1 MGERFTK
8 PYELSIWE
16 DRLIV
21 NEDSAEKYFQEFKI
35 AVLGSSNMTSP
46 QRAMNPVLTENV
58 NGEKTLTFS
67 LAHKYFDPF
76 LGERVENPL
85 WKYLV
90 NERKIKLFYN
100 DKWHDFVIKT
110 REESTEDDVFN
121 YTARELFTIEL
132 GKVGYDIVLDQSLN
146 NNQGTIS
153 ELAER
158 VLEGTDWQLDKK
170 NTDLLQQLVQD
181 PIYNGILKKDLNV
194 LNLDTNELK
203 PLSQGQEIYFF
214 YSYVAN
220 KNGLYTQFMC
230 VNSSGKEVIDDNH
243 VITSTNYRLLDEVI
257 FEEDNGNINVN
268 SKEDTIITLTGLNYK
283 YQGYRLAYGPLTTY
297 DPVAN
302 RTVDIYEAQ
311 YDGSKQTIYHYLDYN
326 YTTSEIVKSFLTNS
340 NNFNIFE
347 DGSVQGWKSRTVL
360 SRKDGEIPI
369 VQPLTFV
376 TNPPVQN
383 SVLDLRVNNMLSTV
397 EGLLQ
402 IQFHDVL
409 GPNYENTYYNSGFED
424 SVAALDHIA
433 AGEEFV
439 LRTRFKVGDKA
450 LTKLIPGKGGIRAI
464 VARYTQETDEN
475 NEYPYYLSE
484 EAKKNKQET
493 YLTVYKINPGN
504 IILDFNGKFE
514 VSENIINNGNFSKD
528 FTTYIVDDVVQTP
541 STLYVYQDK
550 DDTKGEKY
558 VWNFT
563 TNKYVLKETDE
574 NYADY
579 YLTTAKARLSCTN
592 KVLSDPLTKI
602 GVFLYVDDPEFIG
615 EDKYIY
621 LQDVQLTR
629 CYRVDEQIVL
639 QGNVPTA
646 TSIPKDQFYIK
657 PLKGM
662 EADEINLYESLNDLS
677 RILGI
682 DIDNIK
688 QVYNENS
695 EKVLSIQ
702 ADHSNIFNILQSLCE
717 TFECWLSINVEH
729 ESNGA
734 IKLDKNHNPIKK
746 IAFKKYSGKDNFAGF
761 KYGINLDSITRTF
774 ESEELVTKLIV
785 DPVQSDYTGTG
796 SVDIQSAPS
805 NPSGQSYILNFSYYQ
820 NQGLI
825 DTEEVNK
832 DVNEFNSK
840 IKEINTQLTQQ
851 GLEKSELATALTR
864 LRSKYTVIEN
874 LISKAKDSY
883 EDALA
888 HFEDVTNISYE
899 EFVSKYNSLEDYVKK
914 NTPKDDNTTTDTSG
928 ESSEESSEESPKE
941 DKKGTREDTIAT
953 NETIIEIIGQIYVA
967 ASTINNYSGIL
978 TNLQE
983 EYSKLE
989 LQYSGAKEYGVS
1001 VTVTPQFFKQGVPFI
1016 TTVVVDDYM
1025 TGLAFKISNDDE
1037 VLEYNTD
1044 INSKIFELNS
1054 GTPYKYFT
1062 ITRIPEHYRL
1072 EVFKDNTSY
1081 YIDRDSAPNTSF
1093 AIWDLATEK
1102 TITRRFKL
1110 VPDDEWSEKY
1120 PGYEGAEKQL
1130 IDSKKQLEKEFYKK
1144 YSRYIQEGTW
1154 TSQNYV
1160 NPELYYLDALQVSST
1175 SAQPKAEYTINV
1187 AEISEIP
1194 ERNNYYF
1201 EVGDK
1206 TYIEDVE
1213 YFGYLDEKLVQD
1225 PQSGKTF
1232 VVYTPA
1238 REEVIVSEVEWHLD
1252 SPDENV
1258 VTIQNYKT
1266 RFEDLFQRI
1275 SAAVQTVQYNEAT
1288 YAKTSSILDENG
1300 LIKPELLSG
1309 SMLGAAGAGFVLTS
1323 DGTIRTDG
1331 SALILQDLT
1340 NNANCVKII
1349 SGGIQIS
1356 SDGGQTWGTALD
1368 ANGISTDKL
1377 TAGTINTQNIW
1388 LMDGDN
1394 PSFRWDKAGLNA
1406 YGLDENGNQAY
1417 DLKTYVRFD
1426 KYGLYGIKNGED
1438 FVASSLQN
1446 VKDTAFFGI
1455 TWDGFFIKNSYKDG
1469 GYVSISSDNDFQ
1481 VVQGDQER
1489 IKIGALEFDDGGAPT
1504 KYGLNIKNADGEPVF
1519 TTGSDGN
1526 VTMTGTI
1533 NATNGIFS
1541 GIVDVGDISQ
1551 NHVVID
1557 GEQATI
1563 RSSNFSNGSD
1573 GLGWA
1578 INGEGDAFFSNV
1590 SVRGSIKTAV
1600 FEYEEIQAV
1609 GGAFLFRP
1617 SSSIK
1622 SARYEPSEVTQIDE
1636 SGEEVTIE
1644 TYYHYENGELVYND
1658 LYVTVEKPLV
1668 FRENNWV
1675 KISNYASEEAP
1686 VPTVDENFLGSTGL
1700 THIYKIKK
1708 IDVNPDPTAE
1718 PSYDIEDGDY
1728 VPENPDAS
1736 EELPEYTNEICLE
1749 GGAAILEV
1757 ATLDD
1762 LAGGSLLDFGS
1773 HAQKEGI
1780 DVPGEHNYGIGINSS
1795 DNYVSLPPRAISL
1808 FETIIHPE
1816 ATTKVTYNMRGIL
1829 GTLPALPATDVEK
1842 DIYNKYMAGTQG
1854 IYTDNMYIGDNEQFI
1869 AFYEEN
1875 GKKQLRIKANQV
1887 VYEVVDKETGEP
1899 TGQWN
1904 DINKIEAEGVPGPAG
1919 QDGEDAITVQIDSS
1933 AGTVFLNKQITT
1945 TLTCTVIQGNGT
1957 DITNQVS
1964 KFTWVKKNAD
1974 GTVDTSWSRPLAG
1987 NTITLSEADV
1997 NSKAIFTCKVEF

>member
-100 DKWHDFVIKT
+100 DKWYDFVIKT

-181 PIYNGILKKDLNV
+181 PIYNGQLETGLTV
-194 LNLDTNELK
+194 LNLDTNE
-203 PLSQGQEIYFF
+203 PETLSQGQEIYFF

-230 VNSSGKEVIDDNH
+230 VNPDGKEIIDDNH
-243 VITSTNYRLLDEVI
+243 VITSTNYRLLDEVT
-257 FEEDNGNINVN
+257 FEEKNGNINVK
-268 SKEDTIITLTGLNYK
+268 SEKGTIITLTGLNYK

-402 IQFHDVL
+402 IQFHDIL

-424 SVAALDHIA
+424 SAAALDHIA

-439 LRTRFKVGDKA
+439 LRTRFKVGDKD
-450 LTKLIPGKGGIRAI
+450 LKDLVPGKGGIRAI

-475 NEYPYYLSE
+475 NEYPYYLSK
-484 EAKKNKQET
+484 EAKKEGRKT

-504 IILDFNGKFE
+504 IILDFNGEFE

-662 EADEINLYESLNDLS
+662 EANEINLYESLDDLS

-682 DIDNIK
+682 DANNIK

-785 DPVQSDYTGTG
+785 DPVQSEYTGTG

-840 IKEINTQLTQQ
+840 IKEINTQLAQQ
-851 GLEKSELATALTR
+851 AVKKSKLATALTK

-888 HFEDVTNISYE
+888 HFEEVTNISYE
-899 EFVSKYNSLEDYVKK
+899 KFVSKYNTLEDYIKD
-914 NTPKDDNTTTDTSG
+914 NTPKNDSTTTDT
-928 ESSEESSEESPKE
+928 SEESSEESSKENKE
-941 DKKGTREDTIAT
+941 DKREDTIAT

-983 EYSKLE
+983 EYNKLE

-1001 VTVTPQFFKQGVPFI
+1001 ITVTPQFFQQGIPFI
-1016 TTVVVDDYM
+1016 TTIVVDDYM

-1072 EVFKDNTSY
+1072 EVFKNNTSY

-1093 AIWDLATEK
+1093 AIWDNDK
-1102 TITRRFKL
+1102 TVTRRFKL

-1213 YFGYLDEKLVQD
+1213 YFGYLDEKIIQD
-1225 PQSGKTF
+1225 PQSKKTF

-1406 YGLDENGNQAY
+1406 YGLDADGNQAY

-1481 VVQGDQER
+1481 VVQGNQER
-1489 IKIGALEFDDGGAPT
+1489 IKIGALEFDDDGAPT
-1504 KYGLNIKNADGEPVF
+1504 KYGLNIKNVNGEPVF

-1541 GIVDVGDISQ
+1541 GVVDVGDIGQ

-1563 RSSNFSNGSD
+1563 RSSNFSNGAG

-1644 TYYHYENGELVYND
+1644 TYYHYENGQLVYND
-1658 LYVTVEKPLV
+1658 LYVIVEKPLV

-1686 VPTVDENFLGSTGL
+1686 APTVDENFLGSTGL
-1700 THIYKIKK
+1700 THIYKIKT
-1708 IDVNPDPTAE
+1708 INVNPDPSAE
-1718 PSYDIEDGDY
+1718 PSHDIEDGDY

-1757 ATLDD
+1757 ATLND

-1773 HAQKEGI
+1773 YAQKDGE
-1780 DVPGEHNYGIGINSS
+1780 DAPGEHNYGIGINSS

-1808 FETIIHPE
+1808 FETTIHPE
-1816 ATTKVTYNMRGIL
+1816 ETTKVTYNMRGIL
-1829 GTLPALPATDVEK
+1829 GTLPAESTMTGKVDSK
-1842 DIYNKYMAGTQG
+1842 IYRNMAGTQG
-1854 IYTDNMYIGDNEQFI
+1854 IYTDNMYIGDLNQYLTFYTDEQG
-1869 AFYEEN
+1869 N
-1875 GKKQLRIKANQV
+1875 KQLKIRANQIMF
-1887 VYEVVDKETGEP
+1887 EVSDPQPGEDP
-1899 TGQWN
+1899 YK
-1904 DINKIEAEGVPGPAG
+1904 DIAEIEAEGVPGPAG
-1919 QDGEDAITVQIDSS
+1919 KDAINVVIESS
-1933 AGTVFLNKQITT
+1933 TGNIFTNPNQTTHLKCYVYRGTE
-1945 TLTCTVIQGNGT
+1945 
-1957 DITNQVS
+1957 DITDSVTS
-1964 KFTWVKKNAD
+1964 YTWVMKDQNGNIVEDWTPIA
-1974 GTVDTSWSRPLAG
+1974 GREVDVSAAQIIAKG
-1987 NTITLSEADV
+1987 VI
-1997 NSKAIFTCKVEF
+1997 TCKVNF

>member
-21 NEDSAEKYFQEFKI
+21 NEDSADKYFQEFKI
-35 AVLGSSNMTSP
+35 AVLGSSDMTSP

-100 DKWHDFVIKT
+100 DKWYDFVIKT
-110 REESTEDDVFN
+110 REESTEDGVFN

-132 GKVGYDIVLDQSLN
+132 GKVGYNITLDQSLN
-146 NNQGTIS
+146 NNQGTIT
-153 ELAER
+153 ELAEK
-158 VLEGTDWQLDKK
+158 VLKGTDWKLDKQ

-181 PIYNGILKKDLNV
+181 PIYNGQLETDLTV
-194 LNLDTNELK
+194 LNLDTNEQES
-203 PLSQGQEIYFF
+203 LSQGQKIYFF

-230 VNSSGKEVIDDNH
+230 VNPSGKEIIDDNH
-243 VITSTNYRLLDEVI
+243 VITGTNYRLLDEVT
-257 FEEDNGNINVN
+257 FEEQDGNVNIN
-268 SKEDTIITLTGLNYK
+268 SKEGTIITLTGLNYE

-297 DPVAN
+297 DPITN

-311 YDGSKQTIYHYLDYN
+311 YNGSKQTIYHYLDYN
-326 YTTSEIVKSFLTNS
+326 YTTSDVVQSFLTNS
-340 NNFNIFE
+340 TNFNVFE
-347 DGSVQGWKSRTVL
+347 DGTIQGWKSRTEL
-360 SRKDGEIPI
+360 SRQKGEIPI

-376 TNPPVQN
+376 TNPPVQTGM
-383 SVLDLRVNNMLSTV
+383 DLRAKNMLSMV
-397 EGLLQ
+397 EGFLQ
-402 IQFHDVL
+402 IKFHNVL

-424 SVAALDHIA
+424 SVAAIDHIA

-439 LRTRFKVGDKA
+439 LRTRFKIGDKD
-450 LTKLIPGKGGIRAI
+450 LKQLQPGTGGIRAI
-464 VARYTQETDEN
+464 VAYYDQETDQN
-475 NEYPYYLSE
+475 NQYPYYLSE
-484 EAKKNKQET
+484 EAKKNNQTT
-493 YLTVYKINPGN
+493 YLTVYKINPNN
-504 IILDFNGKFE
+504 IILNFNNEFKL
-514 VSENIINNGNFSKD
+514 SENIINNGKFSED
-528 FTTYIVDDVVQTP
+528 FTKYIVDDVVQVP
-541 STLYVYQDK
+541 STLYIYQDR
-550 DDTKGEKY
+550 DDTKNSY

-563 TNKYVLKETDE
+563 KNQYVPKDE
-574 NYADY
+574 NYTDY

-592 KVLSDPLTKI
+592 KVLTDPLTKI
-602 GVFLYVDDPEFIG
+602 GVFLYVDDPNLIG
-615 EDKYIY
+615 DNKYIY

-629 CYRVDEQIVL
+629 CYRVNDEIVL
-639 QGNVPTA
+639 SGNVPTA
-646 TSIPKDQFYIK
+646 TSVSKDQFYLK
-657 PLKGM
+657 PLAGT
-662 EADEINLYESLNDLS
+662 ESNEINLYESLDDLAYVTGLE
-677 RILGI
+677 RE
-682 DIDNIK
+682 NIK
-688 QVYNENS
+688 QVYNESS
-695 EKVLSIQ
+695 EKILSIQ

-729 ESNGA
+729 ELNGA

-774 ESEELVTKLIV
+774 ESDELVTKLIV
-785 DPVQSDYTGTG
+785 DPVQSEYTGTG
-796 SVDIQSAPS
+796 SVDIQSAQS
-805 NPSGQSYILNFSYYQ
+805 NPSGQSYILNFAYYQ
-820 NQGLI
+820 NQHLI

-832 DVNEFNSK
+832 DVADFNNK
-840 IKEINTQLTQQ
+840 IKQINKQLQQ
-851 GLEKSELATALTR
+851 LATEQSEISIALTR
-864 LRSKYTVIEN
+864 LRSKYTVIDT
-874 LISKAKDSY
+874 LITKARDLY
-883 EDALA
+883 DDAIA
-888 HFEDVTNISYE
+888 HFEEVTNIPYE
-899 EFVSKYNSLEDYVKK
+899 EFVANYNPLEEYV
-914 NTPKDDNTTTDTSG
+914 
-928 ESSEESSEESPKE
+928 E
-941 DKKGTREDTIAT
+941 DKTEEAKQNEGRETTIANNDT
-953 NETIIEIIGQIYVA
+953 VIEIIGQIYVA
-967 ASTINNYSGIL
+967 ASSINNYSGIL

-983 EYSKLE
+983 EYNRLE
-989 LQYSGAKEYGVS
+989 LQYAGAKEYGIS
-1001 VTVTPQFFKQGVPFI
+1001 LSVTPQFFKEGVPFI
-1016 TTVVVDDYM
+1016 TTIVVDDYL
-1025 TGLAFKISNDDE
+1025 TGLKFKLANDEE
-1037 VLEYNTD
+1037 VLEYSTD

-1054 GTPYKYFT
+1054 GIPYRYFT
-1062 ITRIPEHYRL
+1062 ITQIPKHYKL
-1072 EVFKDNTSY
+1072 EVFINNSSY
-1081 YIDRDSAPNTSF
+1081 CIDRDNIQNASF
-1093 AIWDLATEK
+1093 LIYDENHK
-1102 TITRRFKL
+1102 QTITRRFKL
-1110 VPDDEWSEKY
+1110 IPDDDWHEKY
-1120 PGYEGAEKQL
+1120 PGYSGAEQKL
-1130 IDSKKQLEKEFYKK
+1130 IDNKSQLEEEFYKK

-1154 TSQNYV
+1154 SSQNYT
-1160 NPELYYLDALQVSST
+1160 NPELYYLDALQVSNT

-1206 TYIEDVE
+1206 TYIEDIE
-1213 YFGYLDEKLVQD
+1213 YFGYLDEKLIQD
-1225 PQSGKTF
+1225 PQSEKTF
-1232 VVYTPA
+1232 IVQTPV

-1300 LIKPELLSG
+1300 LIRPELLSG

-1331 SALILQDLT
+1331 SALIFQDLT

-1406 YGLDENGNQAY
+1406 YGLDADGNQAY

-1489 IKIGALEFDDGGAPT
+1489 IKIGALEFDDDGAPT

-1541 GIVDVGDISQ
+1541 GIVDVGDITQ

-1622 SARYEPSEVTQIDE
+1622 SARYEPSEVTEIDE

-1658 LYVTVEKPLV
+1658 LYVIVEKPLV

-1686 VPTVDENFLGSTGL
+1686 APTVDENFLGSTGL
-1700 THIYKIKK
+1700 THIYKIKT
-1708 IDVNPDPTAE
+1708 INVNPDPSAE
-1718 PSYDIEDGDY
+1718 PSHDIEDGDY
-1728 VPENPDAS
+1728 IPENPDTS

-1773 HAQKEGI
+1773 HAQKEGK
-1780 DVPGEHNYGIGINSS
+1780 DAPGEHNYGIGINSS

-1816 ATTKVTYNMRGIL
+1816 ATIKVTYNMRGIL
-1829 GTLPALPATDVEK
+1829 GTLPAESAMTGKVDSK
-1842 DIYNKYMAGTQG
+1842 IYRNMAGTQG
-1854 IYTDNMYIGDNEQFI
+1854 IYTDNMYIGDLNQYL
-1869 AFYEEN
+1869 AFYTDKQGN
-1875 GKKQLRIKANQV
+1875 KQLKIRANQIMF
-1887 VYEVVDKETGEP
+1887 EVSDPQPGEDP
-1899 TGQWN
+1899 YK
-1904 DINKIEAEGVPGPAG
+1904 DIAEVAEGA
-1919 QDGEDAITVQIDSS
+1919 DGEDAIYIMIDSTGGNFFNRGQIQTS
-1933 AGTVFLNKQITT
+1933 LIAHVYRGSEEITSQFNTFNWYRRLPNGQRDPSWVTQETSNQLDLNT
-1945 TLTCTVIQGNGT
+1945 
-1957 DITNQVS
+1957 
-1964 KFTWVKKNAD
+1964 
-1974 GTVDTSWSRPLAG
+1974 
-1987 NTITLSEADV
+1987 ADV
-1997 NSKAIFTCKVEF
+1997 DERAVFVCEVVIN

>member
-1 MGERFTK
+1 MGEHLIK

-16 DRLIV
+16 DRLITS
-21 NEDSAEKYFQEFKI
+21 EDNTTKYFQEFKI
-35 AVLGSSNMTSP
+35 AVLGSDTMTSP
-46 QRAMNPVLTENV
+46 QKAMNPVLTENV

-67 LAHKYFDPF
+67 LAYKYFDPF
-76 LGERVENPL
+76 LGERIENPL

-100 DKWHDFVIKT
+100 NKWYDFVIKT
-110 REESTEDDVFN
+110 REESSEDNVFN

-132 GKVGYDIVLDQSLN
+132 GKVGYNITLDQSLN
-146 NNQGTIS
+146 NNQGTIT
-153 ELAER
+153 ELAEK
-158 VLEGTDWQLDKK
+158 VLEDTDWQLDKK
-170 NTDLLQQLVQD
+170 NTDLLQQSVQD
-181 PIYNGILKKDLNV
+181 PVYNGVLQTNLTV
-194 LNLDTNELK
+194 LNLDTNEEEILTE
-203 PLSQGQEIYFF
+203 GQEIYFF

-220 KNGLYTQFMC
+220 KNGSNTQFMC
-230 VNSSGKEVIDDNH
+230 VSPTGKEVIDDNH
-243 VITSTNYRLLDEVI
+243 VIISTNYRLSQAVS
-257 FEEDNGNINVN
+257 FEETEEGIDV
-268 SKEDTIITLTGLNYK
+268 KEDSVTLIHLSGLNYQ

-297 DPVAN
+297 DPVIN
-302 RTVDIYEAQ
+302 RTVEVYEAK

-326 YTTSEIVKSFLTNS
+326 YTTSDVVKSFLTNS
-340 NNFNIFE
+340 SNFNIFE
-347 DGSVQGWKSRTVL
+347 DGSVQGWKSRTIL
-360 SRKDGEIPI
+360 SRGEGEVPI

-383 SVLDLRVNNMLSTV
+383 TIMDLRAQNMLSTV
-397 EGLLQ
+397 EGFLQ

-424 SVAALDHIA
+424 SAAALDHIA

-439 LRTRFKVGDKA
+439 LRSRFKIGDKE
-450 LTKLIPGKGGIRAI
+450 LKELKPGKGGIRAV
-464 VARYTQETDEN
+464 VARYTQETDEDN
-475 NEYPYYLSE
+475 QYPYYLSK
-484 EAKKNKQET
+484 EAKEKKQET

-504 IILDFNGKFE
+504 IILNFDGDFIL
-514 VSENIINNGNFSKD
+514 SENIINNGKFSKD

-541 STLYVYQDK
+541 STLYIYQDK
-550 DDTKGEKY
+550 DNPNEKY

-563 TNKYVLKETDE
+563 KNKYVLKDN

-602 GVFLYVDDPEFIG
+602 GVFLYVDDPELVD
-615 EDKYIY
+615 ENKYIY

-629 CYRVDEQIVL
+629 CYRVDGEIVL

-646 TSIPKDQFYIK
+646 ASIPKDQFYLK

-662 EADEINLYESLNDLS
+662 EADEVNLYESIDDLA
-677 RILGI
+677 RIIGI
-682 DIDNIK
+682 DKNNIE
-688 QVYNENS
+688 QVYNESS
-695 EKVLSIQ
+695 EKILSIQ
-702 ADHSNIFNILQSLCE
+702 ADHSNISNILQSLCE

-734 IKLDKNHNPIKK
+734 IKLDENHNPIKR

-761 KYGINLDSITRTF
+761 KYGINLESISRTF

-785 DPVQSDYTGTG
+785 DPVQSEYTGTG
-796 SVDIQSAPS
+796 SVDIQHAPS
-805 NPSGQSYILNFSYYQ
+805 NPSGQSYILNFAYYQ

-832 DVNEFNSK
+832 DINDFNAK
-840 IKEINTQLTQQ
+840 LKEINNQLNQQ
-851 GLEKSELATALTR
+851 SVKKSELANALTR

-874 LISKAKDSY
+874 LVSEAKDLY

-899 EFVSKYNSLEDYVKK
+899 EFVSKYNTLEEYVEDQ
-914 NTPKDDNTTTDTSG
+914 TG
-928 ESSEESSEESPKE
+928 EDEEEESTEEPEVTEESEGSEESEEDSKS
-941 DKKGTREDTIAT
+941 GQREKTIAT

-967 ASTINNYSGIL
+967 AATINNYSGIL

-983 EYSKLE
+983 EYNKLE
-989 LQYSGAKEYGVS
+989 LQYSGAKEYGIS
-1001 VTVTPQFFKQGVPFI
+1001 VTVTPQFFEKGVPCI

-1025 TGLAFKISNDDE
+1025 TGLAFKLFNEDE

-1054 GTPYKYFT
+1054 GTPYQYFT
-1062 ITRIPEHYRL
+1062 IIRIPEHYKL
-1072 EVFKDNTSY
+1072 EVFNDNTSY
-1081 YIDRDSAPNTSF
+1081 YVERESAHNTNF
-1093 AIWDLATEK
+1093 AIYDASVSK

-1110 VPDDEWSEKY
+1110 VPDDDWLEKY
-1120 PGYEGAEKQL
+1120 PGYDGAEQQL
-1130 IDSKKQLEKEFYKK
+1130 INSKKQLEKEFYKK

-1154 TSQNYV
+1154 SSQNYV
-1160 NPELYYLDALQVSST
+1160 SPELYYLDALQVSST
-1175 SAQPKAEYTINV
+1175 SAQPKAEYTINI
-1187 AEISEIP
+1187 AEVSEIP

-1206 TYIEDVE
+1206 TYIEDIE
-1213 YFGYLDEKLVQD
+1213 FFGQSQEVITD
-1225 PQSGKTF
+1225 PLTNKVF
-1232 VVYTPA
+1232 IVYTPI

-1258 VTIQNYKT
+1258 ITIQNYKT

-1288 YAKTSSILDENG
+1288 YAKTSSILDDNG
-1300 LIKPELLSG
+1300 LIKSDLLSN
-1309 SMLGAAGAGFVLTS
+1309 SMLGAAGAGFTFTS

-1331 SALILQDLT
+1331 SGLIFQDLT
-1340 NNANCVKII
+1340 NSANCVKII
-1349 SGGIQIS
+1349 NGGIQIS
-1356 SDGGQTWGTALD
+1356 SDGGQSWGTALD

-1406 YGLDENGNQAY
+1406 YGLDADGNQAY

-1455 TWDGFFIKNSYKDG
+1455 TWDGFFIKNSYQDG

-1481 VVQGDQER
+1481 VVQGNQER
-1489 IKIGALEFDDGGAPT
+1489 IKIGALEFDEDGAPT

-1541 GIVDVGDISQ
+1541 GVVDVGDVNQ
-1551 NHVVID
+1551 NHVIID

-1563 RSSNFSNGSD
+1563 RSSNFTDGSN

-1622 SARYEPSEVTQIDE
+1622 SARYEPSEVTGVDE

-1644 TYYHYENGELVYND
+1644 TYYHYENGQVVYND
-1658 LYVTVEKPLV
+1658 LYVIVEKPLV

-1675 KISNYASEEAP
+1675 KISNYANEEAP
-1686 VPTVDENFLGSTGL
+1686 APTIDESFLGKAGL
-1700 THIYKIKK
+1700 THIYKIKN
-1708 IDVNPDPTAE
+1708 INVNTNPNVEPD
-1718 PSYDIEDGDY
+1718 YDIEDGDY
-1728 VPENPDAS
+1728 VPVDPVTP

-1757 ATLDD
+1757 TTLED

-1808 FETIIHPE
+1808 FETIIHPD

-1829 GTLPALPATDVEK
+1829 GTLPVLPTTDVENN
-1842 DIYNKYMAGTQG
+1842 IYNKCMAGTQG
-1854 IYTDNMYIGDNEQFI
+1854 IYTDNMYLGDATQYLT
-1869 AFYEEN
+1869 FYTDKDGN
-1875 GKKQLRIKANQV
+1875 KQLKIKASQILFEASDV
-1887 VYEVVDKETGEP
+1887 PEGEDP
-1899 TGQWN
+1899 WK
-1904 DINKIEAEGVPGPAG
+1904 DIADIEAEGVPGPAG
-1919 QDGEDAITVQIDSS
+1919 EDAINVVIDSS
-1933 AGTVFLNKQITT
+1933 SGNLFIRQNINA
-1945 TLTCTVIQGNGT
+1945 TLICTVYKGT
-1957 DITNQVS
+1957 KDITNQVTQ
-1964 KFTWVKKNAD
+1964 FTWSKKDKD
-1974 GTVDTSWSRPLAG
+1974 GNLDESWSAPNSRSIVIS
-1987 NTITLSEADV
+1987 NDDV
-1997 NSKAIFTCKVEF
+1997 LSKAIFICEVQF